1 MGGALMGGALMR
13 APRMRVV
20 RRAGPWGRVGWE
32 GLVLCGLL
40 QAGSGWLPAQP
51 APTADLIQRASRLEL
66 TARARDLEGQLASPK
81 LGDSRRR
88 STERELAALR
98 QRLMQGD
105 FRVGDRFTIVVRHD
119 TVRVDTA
126 SVRDSLKVTILNLP
140 DLSLA
145 GVLRAELDERIG
157 THVARYLRNATVR
170 TNPLTRIA
178 VLGAVRVP
186 GYYYVSPDRP
196 LSDLLMVAGGPAP
209 EADVDHLEVFRG
221 PMRLIA
227 GKESKRLVRDG
238 RTLEQL
244 DIQSGD
250 EVRIP
255 VKRKVNW
262 GVIVQLFFVATS
274 LFFGF
279 LQFLQWYYNRQAF

>member
-1 MGGALMGGALMR
+1 MTHASHAVMRRAVGRAFGHAGLALLLAGGA
-13 APRMRVV
+13 
-20 RRAGPWGRVGWE
+20 
-32 GLVLCGLL
+32 
-40 QAGSGWLPAQP
+40 SLPAQETGP
-51 APTADLIQRASRLEL
+51 AVDVVQRASRIEL
-66 TARARDLEGQLASPK
+66 TARLRDLEGRVAGTTVKGAARTRAEQELTA
-81 LGDSRRR
+81 LRRR
-88 STERELAALR
+88 LID
-98 QRLMQGD
+98 GD

-140 DLSLA
+140 DLSLS
-145 GVLRAELDERIG
+145 GVLRAELDERVG

-170 TNPLTRIA
+170 TNALTRIA

-196 LSDLLMVAGGPAP
+196 LSDLLMIAGGPAP
-209 EADVDHLEVFRG
+209 EAAVDQLDVSRG
-221 PMRLIA
+221 TQRLIA
-227 GKESKRLVRDG
+227 SKDTKRLFREG

-279 LQFLQWYYNRQAF
+279 LQFLQWYYNRQEF